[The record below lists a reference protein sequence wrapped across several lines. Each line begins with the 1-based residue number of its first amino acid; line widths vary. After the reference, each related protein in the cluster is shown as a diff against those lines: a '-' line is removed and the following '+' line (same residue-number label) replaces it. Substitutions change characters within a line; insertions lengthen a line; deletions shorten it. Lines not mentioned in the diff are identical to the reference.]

1 MNAQETQKKIAAVL
15 AREELLSV
23 MECKTLLMELT
34 PMIGMVESRIVDI
47 RQREHGPGRDGA
59 ETITAGPVR
68 LQVLRFGSI
77 EEVAALDKELEEL
90 KIVRSQLVAQREP
103 IMKRMEVAADEEA
116 ASGLPNLHEKLNA
129 AIDAAMAQAQ
139 TFKGS
144 LAAAAVALQEV
155 EAAYGRLNQAY
166 AVRGMTY
173 PRVSGTEEQVEQIN
187 KLAAAA
193 NGSLCPP
200 GFHPRA
206 LFFLRGSLGMK
217 DNRDHLDR
225 GKPGFFEE
233 AA

>member
-15 AREELLSV
+15 ARDEPLSV
-23 MECKTLLMELT
+23 MECKMLLGELT
-34 PMIGMVESRIVDI
+34 PVIGMVESRIEDI

-59 ETITAGPVR
+59 ETIAAGPVR
-68 LQVLRFGSI
+68 LQALRFGSI
-77 EEVAALDKELEEL
+77 EEVAALDKELGEL
-90 KIVRSQLVAQREP
+90 KIVRSQLLAQREP
-103 IMKRMEVAADEEA
+103 IMKRMEAAADEEA
-116 ASGLPNLHEKLNA
+116 AACLPEAHAKLNA
-129 AIDAAMAQAQ
+129 AVDAALAKAQE
-139 TFKGS
+139 FKNSLGS
-144 LAAAAVALQEV
+144 AAAALHEV
-155 EAAYGRLNQAY
+155 EACYGRLNQAY

-173 PRVSGTEEQVEQIN
+173 PRVSGTEEQVERIN
-187 KLAAAA
+187 TLSGAA
-193 NGSLCPP
+193 NGALCPP